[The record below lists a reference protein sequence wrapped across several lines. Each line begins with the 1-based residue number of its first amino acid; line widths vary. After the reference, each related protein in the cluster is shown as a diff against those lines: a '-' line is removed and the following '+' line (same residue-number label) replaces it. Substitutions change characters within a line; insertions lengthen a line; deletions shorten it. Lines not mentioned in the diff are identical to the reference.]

1 MGFLSSIS
9 SVITSSVISNSESEK
24 QAGSAKGEL
33 FPDVDAT
40 VERLNSFDLEVPIAD
55 KGEVKRPSQ
64 STRIKKK

>member
-1 MGFLSSIS
+1 MGFWSCIS
-9 SVITSSVISNSESEK
+9 SDITSNDLSDSESEK

-33 FPDVDAT
+33 FSDFDAT
-40 VERLNSFDLEVPIAD
+40 VERLTNFDLEAPLAD